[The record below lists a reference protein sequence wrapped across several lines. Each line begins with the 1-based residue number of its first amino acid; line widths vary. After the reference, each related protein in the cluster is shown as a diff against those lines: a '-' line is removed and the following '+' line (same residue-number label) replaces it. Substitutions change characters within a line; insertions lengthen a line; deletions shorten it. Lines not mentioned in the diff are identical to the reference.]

1 MAKYSIVLPSYL
13 KPYKGAAA
21 DRANKLLR
29 AINSVIKQTFNDWEL
44 IIVADGCDETCQLFT
59 DYVTDE
65 RVKLL
70 PIEKQKM
77 FSSEVRNAGIR
88 VAKGEYILYLDSDD
102 IYGIYHLETINN
114 QINGFD
120 WVYFFDLIFSRKM
133 DGFIERKCD
142 AGSIGR
148 CGTSNF
154 CHKRSLGELWAGN
167 GYAREDLLFARN
179 LIRSSKNFKRIET
192 PYYYVCH
199 IPRKYDI

>member
-1 MAKYSIVLPSYL
+1 MPKYSIILPSYL
-13 KPYKGAAA
+13 KPYKNAAEN
-21 DRANKLLR
+21 REVKLIR
-29 AINSVIKQTFNDWEL
+29 AISSVIKQTYKDWEL
-44 IIVADGCDETCQLFT
+44 IIVSDGCEKTCQIFT
-59 DYVTDE
+59 DSVTDE

-77 FSSEVRNAGIR
+77 FSSEVRNAGVR

-102 IYGIYHLETINN
+102 IFGNQHLETIEKG
-114 QINGFD
+114 INGYD
-120 WVYFFDLIFSRKM
+120 WVYFFDLVFSKRHDTFM
-133 DGFIERKCD
+133 ERKCD
-142 AGSIGR
+142 AGSIGK

-179 LIRSSKNFKRIET
+179 LIRSSKNFRRIET